1 MNYTPSDS
9 RDTDHIHAERALS
22 RSPGFRAAAGTTFL
36 LGGALF
42 GTLLVLP
49 LYYQVDRGES
59 ALSAGLLIAPQ
70 GIGAALMLPISGR
83 LTDRIGGGPVV
94 VVGCLVLAIATLP
107 FAFVTAHTPYSLLA
121 AVLFIR
127 GIGLGTSIQPSAAAA
142 YQLLRSAHVPRA
154 TALLNALRQIGG
166 SIGTTILA
174 VVLQHEGAAALSSV
188 GTGSGGLLSPLP
200 PAERARISGPVAH
213 AFGHTF
219 MWAFGMAVLALIPA
233 LALLRAERSGRQH
246 QAGSDTRP
254 QGDGKPMSAEVHI
267 LVPRVDGLE
276 VERESSAHRP
286 TRQAR

>member
-1 MNYTPSDS
+1 
-9 RDTDHIHAERALS
+9 
-22 RSPGFRAAAGTTFL
+22 
-36 LGGALF
+36 
-42 GTLLVLP
+42 
-49 LYYQVDRGES
+49 
-59 ALSAGLLIAPQ
+59 
-70 GIGAALMLPISGR
+70 
-83 LTDRIGGGPVV
+83 VV
-94 VVGCLVLAIATLP
+94 VVGCSVLAVATLP

-127 GIGLGTSIQPSAAAA
+127 GIGLGASIQPSAAAA
-142 YQLLRSAHVPRA
+142 YQLLRSAQVPRA

-219 MWAFGMAVLALIPA
+219 MWAFGMALLALIPA
-233 LALLRAERSGRQH
+233 LALLRAERSGRQQ
-246 QAGSDTRP
+246 QAGSDTRA
-254 QGDGKPMSAEVHI
+254 QGGGKPMSAEVHI

-276 VERESSAHRP
+276 VERESSGHRA